1 MILAQEFIN
10 YTWLQSMI
18 EPTFRIIIIVAA
30 TLIAIFLG
38 LQFRRR
44 LRARLKKTVLDSWI
58 IETLGILIIF
68 PPVILVLL
76 IAPIIYDWGFARF
89 AVWTD
94 HIERTLN
101 IAPNNL
107 PSTLGHLFGTLFWT
121 VLVIALGLGAARTIR
136 DLIVRSLGENRI
148 DINIRTL
155 IGRIFYL
162 LTIIV
167 VIFVLLSIWGIPITT
182 PVTILGALTVA
193 ITVSIQDIVKNLFS
207 GFYLLVERP
216 FYIGNIITTNS
227 IGVNYTGRVEDI
239 QLRATKIRQLS
250 GEEVMI
256 PNAYLFNNIVINSSY
271 YGERR
276 ASISITLPQD
286 KFVKNE
292 TAAVIL
298 RELKEIPA
306 VIPKP
311 EPNVHFTSF
320 AAQKVTLT
328 LRFWIS
334 VEQTDTITDVMFALY
349 HALPDAELTVTE
361 LAGNI

>member
-1 MILAQEFIN
+1 MILAQELIN
-10 YTWLQSMI
+10 YIWLKSMI
-18 EPTFRIIIIVAA
+18 QPVFRIIIIVAA

-44 LRARLKKTVLDSWI
+44 LRARLKKTVLDAWI

-68 PPVILVLL
+68 PPVIIVLL
-76 IAPIIYDWGFARF
+76 IAPIIYDWGFSNFTEWLNNIRA
-89 AVWTD
+89 
-94 HIERTLN
+94 TLK
-101 IAPNNL
+101 IDSANL
-107 PSTLGHLFGTLFWT
+107 PTTLFNLLWT
-121 VLVIALGLGAARTIR
+121 ILVVALGLGAARTIR
-136 DLIVRSLGENRI
+136 NLIIRSLGENRI

-162 LTIIV
+162 LTLIIV
-167 VIFVLLSIWGIPITT
+167 LFVLLSIWNIPITA

-193 ITVSIQDIVKNLFS
+193 ITVSIQDIIKNLFS

-227 IGVNYTGRVEDI
+227 VGINYTGRVEDI
-239 QLRATKIRQLS
+239 QLRATKLRQLS
-250 GEEVMI
+250 GEEIMI
-256 PNAYLFNNIVINSSY
+256 PNAYLFNNVVVNSSY

-276 ASISITLPQD
+276 AAITITLPQD
-286 KFVKNE
+286 KFVKDE
-292 TAAVIL
+292 TAAIIL

-311 EPNVHFTSF
+311 EPGVHFTSF

>member
-1 MILAQEFIN
+1 MILAQELIN
-10 YTWLQSMI
+10 YIWLKSMI
-18 EPTFRIIIIVAA
+18 QPVFRIIILVAA

-44 LRARLKKTVLDSWI
+44 LRARLKKTVLDTWI
-58 IETLGILIIF
+58 IETLGILIIL
-68 PPVILVLL
+68 PPVIIVLL
-76 IAPIIYDWGFARF
+76 IAPIIYDWGFNHF
-89 AVWTD
+89 KDWIDGIDT
-94 HIERTLN
+94 TLK
-101 IAPNNL
+101 IDSGNL
-107 PSTLGHLFGTLFWT
+107 PNTLWHLFWT
-121 VLVIALGLGAARTIR
+121 FFWTILVIALGLGTARTVR

-162 LTIIV
+162 VTLIIV
-167 VIFVLLSIWGIPITT
+167 LFVLLSIWNIPITA
-182 PVTILGALTVA
+182 PLTILGALTVA

-227 IGVNYTGRVEDI
+227 VGVNYTGRVEDI
-239 QLRATKIRQLS
+239 QLRATKVRQLS
-250 GEEVMI
+250 GEEIMI
-256 PNAYLFNNIVINSSY
+256 PNAYLFNNVVVNSSY

-276 ASISITLPQD
+276 AAITITLPQD
-286 KFVKNE
+286 KFVKEE
-292 TAAVIL
+292 TAAIIL

-311 EPNVHFTSF
+311 EPGVHFTSF